1 MLENDKLVKEIQAL
15 GYKVHVRHY
24 RRMMDSESCFDMNT
38 IKQAGLQDWIDA
50 YGGYSE
56 CTVFWE
62 GDNPCFTVTA
72 KCSSKDRFNK
82 KLGAHIALA
91 RALKRITEP
100 EIKGSLGAWIKFP
113 MPLGNSGTISNGDN
127 IQWSYNVTYNEG
139 D

>member
-72 KCSSKDRFNK
+72 KCSPKDRFNK

-91 RALKRITEP
+91 RALKKIVEP
-100 EIKGSLGAWIKFP
+100 EIKQNLQAEIHWQMPYTVNGSNWTFTVG
-113 MPLGNSGTISNGDN
+113 GIS
-127 IQWSYNVTYNEG
+127 
-139 D
+139 